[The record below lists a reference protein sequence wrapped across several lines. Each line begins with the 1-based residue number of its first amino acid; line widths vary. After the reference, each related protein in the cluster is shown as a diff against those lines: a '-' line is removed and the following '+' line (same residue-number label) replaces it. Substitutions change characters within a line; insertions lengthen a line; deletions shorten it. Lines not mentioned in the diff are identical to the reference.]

1 MKYDDSE
8 YIYRND
14 TIMYHTVYLYTMS
27 VNTLGRRPAYTSA
40 HHALKSVSLA
50 TRPDGGSK
58 GFAFVTYRWQRANSS

>member
-27 VNTLGRRPAYTSA
+27 VNTLGRRPAYTYHA
-40 HHALKSVSLA
+40 RALKSVSLA